1 MRRYTESSISVAGW
15 LAFTAISLHAPP
27 HNAAWAAEPT
37 AKSAAERAAE
47 RAAAQQ
53 AFEER
58 LKDRTPV
65 DLATLAAR
73 SVARDFDVSQGAFY
87 DILRLR
93 TLGDASAVP
102 VLRQILERDLVTGRV
117 DGYMAAQALFCI
129 GTPEALK
136 ALDDNILTNRYSA
149 QYGIRCT
156 QNDGMDAVKA
166 TQFVKRYH
174 LKNLSDDLRLE
185 LAVSK
190 REAGEAIELVL
201 TEQNISS
208 KPLRIMKTDLSYFE
222 QFVVQSVATGK
233 FLGERRHPKCDCAE
247 SEWVELASDEKWV
260 TKVELPR
267 DDLAQQLWYP
277 SAAVKPGGQAR
288 IWVLLEDSA
297 LHARRHDTAT
307 AKAWIGRAISNPV
320 EITVPTK

>member
-1 MRRYTESSISVAGW
+1 VAGW

-136 ALDDNILTNRYSA
+136 
-149 QYGIRCT
+149 
-156 QNDGMDAVKA
+156 AVKA